1 MTAAATLQAA
11 AGSAFDNLPVWFAI
25 RYSQAVPRLTAFCS
39 RNIGQVPAADVPSRP
54 IQNWIAVLA
63 AQTTQIPL
71 TPAHDLVSLDAAAQ
85 VVYRLC
91 WNVSDLRSKGFIDA
105 GQAAAVLAAYNGQL
119 AAP

>member
-1 MTAAATLQAA
+1 MAAATTLQEA
-11 AGSAFDNLPVWFAI
+11 AGSAFDNLQVWFAI
-25 RYSQAVPRLTAFCS
+25 SNAQAQARLNAFWGTI
-39 RNIGQVPAADVPSRP
+39 IGSFPTTDVKSRP

-63 AQTTQIPL
+63 AQTTQIPS

-91 WNVSDLRSKGFIDA
+91 WNVSDMATRGNITA
-105 GQAAAVLAAYNGQL
+105 GQAAAVLTAYNGQL

>member
-1 MTAAATLQAA
+1 MTAAATLQEA
-11 AGSAFDNLPVWFAI
+11 AGSAFDNLQVWFAI
-25 RYSQAVPRLTAFCS
+25 SNGQAKTRLEAFWS
-39 RNIGQVPAADVPSRP
+39 GIIGQFPVANVPSRP

-63 AQTTQIPL
+63 AQTTQIPT

-91 WNVSDLRSKGFIDA
+91 WNVSDMATKGFITA
-105 GQAAAVLAAYNGQL
+105 GQAAAVLTAYNGQI

>member
-1 MTAAATLQAA
+1 MTAAATLQEA
-11 AGSAFDNLPVWFAI
+11 AGSAFDNLNVWFAI
-25 RYSQAVPRLTAFCS
+25 SNGQAQTRLNAFWS
-39 RNIGQVPAADVPSRP
+39 SFNGLFPVSNVQSRP

-63 AQTTQIPL
+63 AQNTQIPF
-71 TPAHDLVSLDAAAQ
+71 TPDHDLVSLDAAAQ

-105 GQAAAVLAAYNGQL
+105 TQAGTVLGAYNANL